1 MDDVEERTGL
11 DEGAVKAIFGSILN
25 SNGQTADAAPRTLY
39 VRRDVA
45 NAAEIIAW
53 AKGQGFK
60 TTLPADDLHVTIAYS
75 RNPVDWMAMG
85 SAWDDEVKIPKGGP
99 RLMEKFGEARVLLIN
114 SNMLR
119 WRHSE
124 MVEAGATWDHPEYQP
139 HITISYDPE
148 APDLADVEPY
158 QGEIILGP
166 EIFQE
171 VKEDWP
177 AGLKE
182 V

>member
-1 MDDVEERTGL
+1 
-11 DEGAVKAIFGSILN
+11 
-25 SNGQTADAAPRTLY
+25 
-39 VRRDVA
+39 
-45 NAAEIIAW
+45 
-53 AKGQGFK
+53 
-60 TTLPADDLHVTIAYS
+60 
-75 RNPVDWMAMG
+75 MG

-99 RLMEKFGEARVLLIN
+99 RLMEKFGEARVLLFN

-171 VKEDWP
+171 VKEDWQ